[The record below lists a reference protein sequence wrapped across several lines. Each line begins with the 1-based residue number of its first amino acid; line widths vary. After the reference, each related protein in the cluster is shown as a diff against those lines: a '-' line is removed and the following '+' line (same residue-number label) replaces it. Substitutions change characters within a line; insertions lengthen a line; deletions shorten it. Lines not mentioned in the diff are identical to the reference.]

1 MDEKSF
7 QDQVVELA
15 HIYGYTVA
23 HFRAAQNSSGR
34 YRTPVAYDAK
44 GFPDLV
50 MVRSDYNDKNRPH
63 RLIFAELKSNV
74 GRLSKE
80 QATWIDDLAT
90 VAEAYVWRPRDWDD
104 ILAILR

>member
-7 QDQVVELA
+7 QDQVVALA
-15 HIYGYTVA
+15 HVHGYVVA
-23 HFRAAQNSSGR
+23 HFRAAQNSKGN

-50 MVRSDYNDKNRPH
+50 MVRSDFNNNSRPH
-63 RLIFAELKSNV
+63 RLIFAELKSNA

-90 VAEAYVWRPRDWDD
+90 VAETYVWRPRDWDD
-104 ILAILR
+104 ILEILR